1 MEHLRLLGAHYRD
14 GGLRME
20 AFFLYL
26 ITVVA
31 LRPGLY
37 HDTWAFLSFAFAL
50 ILTGYLYYSWRLQQK
65 SNEYNKSFLSE
76 LQAINSHL
84 AQISRKLSPDAN
96 DEDAEN
102 KPLDA
107 FAKNVLEKINDGSY
121 SLAGIA
127 ISLNAGEGDIGME
140 CLKLYK
146 RHFIHADTYE
156 RIMGVKPPA

>member
-1 MEHLRLLGAHYRD
+1 
-14 GGLRME
+14 ME

-31 LRPGLY
+31 LRPRLY
-37 HDTWAFLSFAFAL
+37 DGEWAFLSLALAL
-50 ILTGYLYYSWRLQQK
+50 ILVGYLYYSWRLQQK
-65 SNEYNKSFLSE
+65 SDEYNKSLLSQ

-84 AQISRKLSPDAN
+84 AEISRRLSPDA
-96 DEDAEN
+96 DDDDPESR
-102 KPLDA
+102 PLDE

-127 ISLNAGEGDIGME
+127 ISLNVAEGDIGLE

-146 RHFIHADTYE
+146 RHFINANTYE